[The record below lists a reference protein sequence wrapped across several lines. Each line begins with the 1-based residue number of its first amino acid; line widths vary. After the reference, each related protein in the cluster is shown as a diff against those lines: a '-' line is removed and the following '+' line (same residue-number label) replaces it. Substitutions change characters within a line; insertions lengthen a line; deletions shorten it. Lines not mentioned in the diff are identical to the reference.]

1 MLDNILRRD
10 LPSRAV
16 CVGFLRPSE
25 HETNADLEAL
35 AVEVAD
41 QSLNQLGKDL
51 MSSMLVQSNPMRHVN
66 QANPMR
72 HVNQANPMRRVIQA
86 NDGYAIISMTNRT
99 WDYDLFKTRYATEQ
113 LPTLPF

>member
-51 MSSMLVQSNPMRHVN
+51 MSSMLVQ
-66 QANPMR
+66 
-72 HVNQANPMRRVIQA
+72 ANPMRRVIQA